1 MIVCAAML
9 QRGQEL
15 SNSTSKHD
23 RSAAFGAQALSAFL
37 CVAICVCAI
46 TLGGCGR
53 KRQRTQAPI
62 STRPVL
68 PSVIG
73 ASEEGI
79 ASWYGEPYHGR
90 RTANGEVYDQEKMT
104 AAHPTL
110 RFGVVVE
117 VTNYSNGLRTRVRIN
132 DRGPFVG
139 NRAIDLSRAAAREI
153 AMLGP
158 GTARVRIEV
167 VGLPGQPAPPTT
179 GAPLDPP
186 PPELP
191 STDNDA
197 TFAVQIGAFA
207 NYENAVALRQQL
219 ADRALDVRLVS
230 APNAGVPGGILWRVL
245 VGRRLSRTEVE
256 ELSRTLRD
264 DFPRI
269 FPVSDH

>member
-1 MIVCAAML
+1 MAERGKDLSLSASNQLWPVAARARL
-9 QRGQEL
+9 
-15 SNSTSKHD
+15 
-23 RSAAFGAQALSAFL
+23 LSAFVCIAL
-37 CVAICVCAI
+37 CVFAIA
-46 TLGGCGR
+46 LGGCGR
-53 KRQRTQAPI
+53 KQRKVQAPV
-62 STRPVL
+62 SGRPVL

-73 ASEEGI
+73 AYEEGI

-117 VTNYSNGLRTRVRIN
+117 VTNHTNGLRTRVRIN

-158 GTARVRIEV
+158 GTAPVRVEV

-179 GAPLDPP
+179 GAPAASVVPGAVP
-186 PPELP
+186 VERE
-191 STDNDA
+191 A
-197 TFAVQIGAFA
+197 GFAVQIGAFA
-207 NYENAVALRQQL
+207 NYENALAIREQL
-219 ADRALDVRLVS
+219 VERALDVRLVS
-230 APNAGVPGGILWRVL
+230 APNPASPGGLLWKVL
-245 VGRRLSRTEVE
+245 VGRRLSRADAEK
-256 ELSRTLRD
+256 LSLTLRD

-269 FPVSDH
+269 FLVPDH